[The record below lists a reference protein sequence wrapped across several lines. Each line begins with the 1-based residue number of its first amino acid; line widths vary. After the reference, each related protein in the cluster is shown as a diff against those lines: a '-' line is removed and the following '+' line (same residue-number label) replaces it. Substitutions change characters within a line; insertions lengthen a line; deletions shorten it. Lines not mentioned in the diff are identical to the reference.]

1 MGQAA
6 DRKVADK
13 LTEIEETRRRL
24 EGDLNELEQRIP
36 SPLRSVKSLLGL
48 VVGST
53 AVSLMVLGRLRPK
66 QKAKPT
72 EVVIRVVREDR

>member
-1 MGQAA
+1 MGEAA

-13 LTEIEETRRRL
+13 LTEMEETRRRL
-24 EGDLNELEQRIP
+24 EGDLNELEERIP
-36 SPLRSVKSLLGL
+36 SPLRSIKSVLGL

-53 AVSLMVLGRLRPK
+53 AVSLMVLERLRPK
-66 QKAKPT
+66 RKAKPT

>member
-13 LTEIEETRRRL
+13 LTEIEATRQRL
-24 EGDLNELEQRIP
+24 EGDLIELEQRIP

-48 VVGST
+48 VVGGT
-53 AVSLMVLGRLRPK
+53 AVSLMVLERLRPK
-66 QKAKPT
+66 NRARPT